1 MENIRRFKINE
12 NTRSKIKNL
21 CRPFWLVILVF
32 QLFGCSPNNNI
43 NELGEQIEYTTFKM
57 RLNFDELNG
66 WINASQNMNEVVNY
80 TTSEG
85 VLNIFTRANT
95 WDRPKIK
102 TIETYTHGKYSWRVF
117 VPEMGTG
124 DMASIGAFLYFN
136 DTYELDFEIGYGKA
150 LVRQKLSAK
159 VDDLILYTNS
169 QGNPY
174 KSEFFKIKRN
184 HWYTLEIELLIVNNK
199 YQAVWYINN
208 TELYRLNLEY
218 GESIPFY
225 IFCSVENLTF
235 IGDHIPAQNNNALFD
250 YVEFKR

>member
-1 MENIRRFKINE
+1 MTTF
-12 NTRSKIKNL
+12 SIKNL
-21 CRPFWLVILVF
+21 PKSFVLALLAL
-32 QLFGCSPNNNI
+32 QLFGCSSNNNI
-43 NELGEQIEYTTFKM
+43 TELEEQTEYTTFNM
-57 RLNFDELNG
+57 RLNFDDLYG
-66 WINASQNMNEVVNY
+66 WVDASQNLNDVVNY
-80 TTSEG
+80 TTNGG

-95 WDRPKIK
+95 WDRPKIR
-102 TIETYTHGKYSWRVF
+102 TIETYTHGKYSWNVF
-117 VPEMGTG
+117 VPKMGAG

-136 DTYELDFEIGYGKA
+136 DSHELDFEIGYGKT
-150 LVRQKLSAK
+150 LVRQKLNAK

-174 KSEFFKIKRN
+174 KSEFFKIKRDQ
-184 HWYTLEIELLIVNNK
+184 WYTFEIELLIVNNK
-199 YQAVWYINN
+199 YQAVWYMNN

-235 IGDHIPAQNNNALFD
+235 IGDHIPTQNNNALFN